1 MKDNNRETI
10 IHFEMSNQEYAP
22 VKNAISEELKA
33 VISKV
38 YQLDH
43 ETGWTLHYLTDIML
57 NHFHEDVAR
66 VPYGNLTPVEHS
78 LNSIT
83 HRVESARVALL
94 KAGYEDKIEVGNP
107 MWYLKLILQDFE
119 HIKKEMKNARNDNRN
134 SVNAYHNTNTAEYL
148 SMATSRNVP
157 AP

>member
-22 VKNAISEELKA
+22 VKNAISEELKT

-43 ETGWTLHYLTDIML
+43 ETGWTLHYLTEIML

-66 VPYGNLTPVEHS
+66 VQYGDLTPIECS
-78 LNSIT
+78 LNSIAS
-83 HRVESARVALL
+83 RVEKVRIELL

-107 MWYLKLILQDFE
+107 MWYLKLALQDFE
-119 HIKKEMKNARNDNRN
+119 QMKKEMKKCKK
-134 SVNAYHNTNTAEYL
+134 
-148 SMATSRNVP
+148 
-157 AP
+157 

>member
-10 IHFEMSNQEYAP
+10 IHFDNSSKEYSP
-22 VKNAISEELKA
+22 VKNAIFEELES

-43 ETGWTLHYLTDIML
+43 ETGWTLHYLTDIIL
-57 NHFHEDVAR
+57 KHFHEGVVR
-66 VPYGNLTPVEHS
+66 VSYGDLSPIEHS
-78 LNSIT
+78 LNGIT

-107 MWYLKLILQDFE
+107 MWYLKLALQDLE
-119 HIKKEMKNARNDNRN
+119 HIKKEMKKCKK
-134 SVNAYHNTNTAEYL
+134 
-148 SMATSRNVP
+148 
-157 AP
+157 

>member
-10 IHFEMSNQEYAP
+10 IHFEMSNQEYSP

-57 NHFHEDVAR
+57 NHFHEDVVR
-66 VPYGNLTPVEHS
+66 VPYGVLTTIELNLNGIAS
-78 LNSIT
+78 
-83 HRVESARVALL
+83 RVERARIALL

-119 HIKKEMKNARNDNRN
+119 QIKKVAKKCKK
-134 SVNAYHNTNTAEYL
+134 
-148 SMATSRNVP
+148 
-157 AP
+157 

>member
-1 MKDNNRETI
+1 
-10 IHFEMSNQEYAP
+10 MSNQEYAP

-66 VPYGNLTPVEHS
+66 VPYGDLTPIELS
-78 LNSIT
+78 LNGIAS
-83 HRVESARVALL
+83 RVEKARIELL
-94 KAGYEDKIEVGNP
+94 KAGDEDKIEVGNP

-119 HIKKEMKNARNDNRN
+119 HMKKEMKKCKK
-134 SVNAYHNTNTAEYL
+134 
-148 SMATSRNVP
+148 
-157 AP
+157 

>member
-10 IHFEMSNQEYAP
+10 IHFDNSSKEYSP
-22 VKNAISEELKA
+22 VKNAIFEELES

-57 NHFHEDVAR
+57 KHFHEDVAR
-66 VPYGNLTPVEHS
+66 VPYGDLTPIEHS
-78 LNSIT
+78 LNGIAS
-83 HRVESARVALL
+83 RVENARIALL

-119 HIKKEMKNARNDNRN
+119 HMKKIAKEEAKKCKK
-134 SVNAYHNTNTAEYL
+134 
-148 SMATSRNVP
+148 
-157 AP
+157 

>member
-10 IHFEMSNQEYAP
+10 IHFEIYNQEYSP
-22 VKNAISEELKA
+22 VKNAISEELEA
-33 VISKV
+33 VIRKV

-57 NHFHEDVAR
+57 NHFHEDVVR
-66 VPYGNLTPVEHS
+66 VPYGVLTPIE
-78 LNSIT
+78 LNLNGIAS
-83 HRVESARVALL
+83 RVERARIALL

-119 HIKKEMKNARNDNRN
+119 QIKKVAKKCKK
-134 SVNAYHNTNTAEYL
+134 
-148 SMATSRNVP
+148 
-157 AP
+157 

>member
-10 IHFEMSNQEYAP
+10 IHFERSNQEYAP

-57 NHFHEDVAR
+57 KHFHEDVIR
-66 VPYGNLTPVEHS
+66 VQYGDLTPIEHS
-78 LNSIT
+78 LNGIT
-83 HRVESARVALL
+83 HRVENARVALL

-107 MWYLKLILQDFE
+107 MWYFKLILQDFD
-119 HIKKEMKNARNDNRN
+119 HIKKEMKNARNDN
-134 SVNAYHNTNTAEYL
+134 
-148 SMATSRNVP
+148 
-157 AP
+157 

>member
-1 MKDNNRETI
+1 MKNNNRETI

-43 ETGWTLHYLTDIML
+43 ETGWTLHYLTDIMM

-66 VPYGNLTPVEHS
+66 VTNGDLTPIERS
-78 LNSIT
+78 LNGIT
-83 HRVESARVALL
+83 SRVENTRMVLL

-119 HIKKEMKNARNDNRN
+119 QMKKEMKKCKK
-134 SVNAYHNTNTAEYL
+134 
-148 SMATSRNVP
+148 
-157 AP
+157 

>member
-1 MKDNNRETI
+1 MKDSNRETI
-10 IHFEMSNQEYAP
+10 IHFEVSSNEYAP
-22 VKNAISEELKA
+22 VKAAISEELEA

-57 NHFHEDVAR
+57 NHFHEDVVR
-66 VPYGNLTPVEHS
+66 VPYGVLTPIE
-78 LNSIT
+78 LNLNGIAS
-83 HRVESARVALL
+83 RVERARIALL

-119 HIKKEMKNARNDNRN
+119 QIKKVAKKCKK
-134 SVNAYHNTNTAEYL
+134 
-148 SMATSRNVP
+148 
-157 AP
+157 

>member
-22 VKNAISEELKA
+22 VKNAISEELKT

-43 ETGWTLHYLTDIML
+43 ETGWTLHYLTEIML

-66 VPYGNLTPVEHS
+66 VQYGDLTPIECS
-78 LNSIT
+78 LNSIAS
-83 HRVESARVALL
+83 RVEKVRIELL

-107 MWYLKLILQDFE
+107 MWYLKLALQDFAQM
-119 HIKKEMKNARNDNRN
+119 KKEMKKCKK
-134 SVNAYHNTNTAEYL
+134 
-148 SMATSRNVP
+148 
-157 AP
+157 

>member
-1 MKDNNRETI
+1 MKDSNRETI
-10 IHFEMSNQEYAP
+10 IHFEASSKEYAP
-22 VKNAISEELKA
+22 VKAAISEELEA
-33 VISKV
+33 VIRKV

-66 VPYGNLTPVEHS
+66 VPYGDLTPIEHS
-78 LNSIT
+78 LNGIT

-107 MWYLKLILQDFE
+107 MWYLKLALQDIE
-119 HIKKEMKNARNDNRN
+119 QMKKEMKKCKK
-134 SVNAYHNTNTAEYL
+134 
-148 SMATSRNVP
+148 
-157 AP
+157 

>member
-10 IHFEMSNQEYAP
+10 IHFENSSKECSP
-22 VKNAISEELKA
+22 VKNAISEELEA
-33 VISKV
+33 VIRKV

-43 ETGWTLHYLTDIML
+43 ATGWTLHYLTDIMM

-66 VPYGNLTPVEHS
+66 VTNGDLTPIERS
-78 LNSIT
+78 LNGIT
-83 HRVESARVALL
+83 SRVENTRMVLL

-119 HIKKEMKNARNDNRN
+119 HMKKEMKKCKN
-134 SVNAYHNTNTAEYL
+134 SI
-148 SMATSRNVP
+148 
-157 AP
+157 

>member
-10 IHFEMSNQEYAP
+10 IHFEASSKEYAP
-22 VKNAISEELKA
+22 VKNAISEELKT
-33 VISKV
+33 VIGKV

-57 NHFHEDVAR
+57 KHFHEDVVR
-66 VPYGNLTPVEHS
+66 VPYGDLTPIERS
-78 LNSIT
+78 LNGIAS
-83 HRVESARVALL
+83 RVENTRMVLL

-119 HIKKEMKNARNDNRN
+119 HMKKLARKE
-134 SVNAYHNTNTAEYL
+134 VEICKK
-148 SMATSRNVP
+148 
-157 AP
+157 